1 MLEFHCP
8 LVADSN
14 SLASCWQ
21 VSPVKEDFHGSDGA
35 HQASVATL
43 YARLP
48 SAYASGGNS
57 STLATVASFGLKPC
71 CADCFHMVAK
81 SGGSG
86 TLVKKSAPD
95 DLNWEII
102 EE

>member
-1 MLEFHCP
+1 MFEFHCP
-8 LVADSN
+8 LVADSK
-14 SLASCWQ
+14 SLAICWQ
-21 VSPVKEDFHGSDGA
+21 VSPVKDDVHGSDGV
-35 HQASVATL
+35 HHASVATL
-43 YARLP
+43 YAAGP

-71 CADCFHMVAK
+71 WIDWCHIVAK

-95 DLNWEII
+95 ALNAEII
-102 EE
+102 DV

>member
-1 MLEFHCP
+1 MLEFHWP
-8 LVADSN
+8 WLASN
-14 SLASCWQ
+14 SLAICWQ
-21 VSPVKEDFHGSDGA
+21 VSPVKEDFHGRVGA

-43 YARLP
+43 YASGP
-48 SAYASGGNS
+48 GAEAAGGNS

-71 CADCFHMVAK
+71 WTDCFHMVAK

-86 TLVKKSAPD
+86 TLVKKSACC

-102 EE
+102 DE

>member
-8 LVADSN
+8 LVVVSKSVAI
-14 SLASCWQ
+14 CWQ
-21 VSPVKEDFHGSDGA
+21 VSPVNDDVHGSDGA

-43 YARLP
+43 FTRLQ
-48 SAYASGGNS
+48 SAEASVGKN

-71 CADCFHMVAK
+71 CTDCFHMVAK

-86 TLVKKSAPD
+86 TLVKKSAPA
-95 DLNWEII
+95 DLNAEII